1 MQLTYGDQ
9 PLGIHGALAEAYPHG
24 IVSGLASGAVINVGT
39 IAVYDTAAGRDA
51 KSVRAPVLTTEVT
64 TLVGVAGFVMWDPSY
79 PEPPYRV
86 GSSLPVVRKGRVYVV
101 AETALVSHTVP
112 FVRFGLVGAGTMY
125 GALRNDAD
133 AGNAVAAPY
142 LTVLVG
148 AAAGGVAVV
157 EINL

>member
-1 MQLTYGDQ
+1 MQLVYGDQ

-24 IVSGLASGAVINVGT
+24 IVSGLASAAIVNVGCVV
-39 IAVYDTAAGRDA
+39 VYDTAAGRDA
-51 KSVRAPVLTTEVT
+51 KSVRAPATTGEVT
-64 TLVGVAGFVMWDPSY
+64 TLVGVAGLALWDPTY

-86 GSSLPVVRKGRVYVV
+86 GASLPVIRKGRFYCV
-101 AETALVSHTVP
+101 ASTPLVSHTNP
-112 FVRFGLVGAGTMY
+112 FVRFGLVGAGTML
-125 GALRNDAD
+125 GELRNDAD

-142 LTVLVG
+142 LTVIVG